1 MKSSCM
7 SKPATPFHMFIGV
20 GAGLIASLVTMPA
33 LEVMASP
40 ATSKAIYGFGPS
52 PSPAGKVGTFK
63 FQLTVKEI
71 NGSCV
76 SNKRVCA
83 FSTNGIKDGKPV
95 KMPRETQKIFQKL
108 VDKGLGE
115 KNGDVFIFRGG
126 YRDRS
131 AQFNKVNKAKSKS
144 GR

>member
-1 MKSSCM
+1 MKASCM
-7 SKPATPFHMFIGV
+7 SKLATPVHMFIGIGV
-20 GAGLIASLVTMPA
+20 GLIASLVTMPA

-40 ATSKAIYGFGPS
+40 ATSKAIYEFGPS
-52 PSPAGKVGTFK
+52 PSPAGKIGSFK
-63 FQLTVKEI
+63 TQLTVKQI

-76 SNKRVCA
+76 SNKWICA
-83 FSTNGIKDGKPV
+83 FSTNGTKDGKPV

-115 KNGDVFIFRGG
+115 KNGDLFIFRGG

-131 AQFNKVNKAKSKS
+131 VQFKKVNKAKSKS
-144 GR
+144 GG